1 MTATGS
7 LVELDASTWVIQV
20 QAALRADGQRLTAP
34 RLAIIGWIADAA
46 RPFSAEALTAA
57 LASAGVGRATA
68 YRAVDWLRERG
79 WLARVQTERGDYTYT
94 RTLPGHHHHA
104 VCTRCGAT
112 LLVEGCNAIDA
123 LTALLARQGF
133 RVHGH
138 ILELFG
144 LCARCQAALGAST
157 GFGGHPHRPSCCARR
172 RRRVL

>member
-1 MTATGS
+1 VSEDGNV
-7 LVELDASTWVIQV
+7 VELSVEDWSKRVL
-20 QAALRADGQRLTAP
+20 AALRAEGQRLTAP
-34 RLAIIGWIADAA
+34 RLAIIGWIGAQHT
-46 RPFSAEALTAA
+46 PFSAEALTAA
-57 LASAGVGRATA
+57 LAHHPAGVGRATA

-104 VCTRCGAT
+104 VCTHCGTT
-112 LLVEGCNAIDA
+112 LLLEGCSALES

-144 LCARCQAALGAST
+144 LCARCQSAM
-157 GFGGHPHRPSCCARR
+157 GGTR
-172 RRRVL
+172 